1 MNKRVYG
8 IIGISSIMSN
18 WNADFSGYPKTTS
31 KGEVFGSDKALKYP
45 MKKAWD
51 NQGKKVLY
59 IKSMKLSHGK
69 DGEINLI
76 PRSLKERY
84 EYIFGDD
91 SLKLCKDSK
100 IILSNL
106 FSIIDVKN
114 FGATFV
120 IPKENK
126 KGKKG
131 KDESES
137 KESKEGNNISITGA
151 VQIGQGFNLYSD
163 SIADEQQILSPFRD
177 PTEKPNKAKDSDG
190 EQEEAKNSTLGT
202 KIVSD
207 EAHYFYPF
215 TINPLAYKEFV
226 ELGVTNGYTDD
237 DYIEFKKAALSSA
250 TGFATNSKIGCDNEF
265 ALFVETDINTYL
277 PLLTEF
283 IKFIKTDDKNIIELN
298 CGELFE
304 SFGDKIKSVEIYYN
318 PHTTDIVTD
327 IKGAEKYNIFTKQ
340 EV

>member
-31 KGEVFGSDKALKYP
+31 KGDVFGSDKALKYP
-45 MKKAWD
+45 MKKTWE

-59 IKSMKLSHGK
+59 IKSMKLSSEK
-69 DGEINLI
+69 SGEVNLI

-84 EYIFGDD
+84 EYIFDIEN
-91 SLKLCKDSK
+91 LKLCKDSK
-100 IILSNL
+100 VILSNL
-106 FSIIDVKN
+106 FSAIDVKN
-114 FGATFV
+114 FGATFA
-120 IPKENK
+120 E
-126 KGKKG
+126 
-131 KDESES
+131 
-137 KESKEGNNISITGA
+137 EGNNISITGA

-177 PTEKPNKAKDSDG
+177 PTEKPNKAKDSNG

-215 TINPLAYKEFV
+215 VINPLAYKEFV

-237 DYIEFKKAALSSA
+237 DYIEFKNAALSSA

-277 PLLTEF
+277 PILTEF
-283 IKFIKTDDKNIIELN
+283 IKFKKTDDKNIIELN

-304 SFGDKIKSVEIYYN
+304 SFGDKIKSIQIYYN
-318 PHTTDIVTD
+318 PHTTNIVTD

-340 EV
+340 GV